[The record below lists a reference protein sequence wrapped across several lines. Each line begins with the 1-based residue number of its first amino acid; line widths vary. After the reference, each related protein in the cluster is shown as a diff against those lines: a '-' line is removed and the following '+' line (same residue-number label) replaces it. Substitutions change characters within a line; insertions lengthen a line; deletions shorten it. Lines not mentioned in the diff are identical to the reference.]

1 MKENLPPQ
9 IVIDQNDNRFPKRL
23 VALLGKRAP
32 ERLHLRGNLALLE
45 HHAISFCGAR
55 NASEKGIE
63 AAALCARTAVRNEF
77 VVTSG
82 NARGVD
88 RATHRE
94 ALAAGGATILVLP
107 EGMDNFRIAAEL
119 KDVWDWDRV
128 LVISQFEPS
137 TVWKSYHAMDRNKII
152 MALSCAMIV
161 VEAGEKGGTRAAGE
175 DALRLRIPLFAIDY
189 GFDETI
195 APGNRV
201 LIDRGAKRLKKSRET
216 GEPNLSTLLL
226 DASEF
231 CSSDRLIS
239 LSESVVTEQRM
250 LI

>member
-1 MKENLPPQ
+1 MKPDFPPA
-9 IVIDQNDNRFPKRL
+9 IVIDRADDRFPEPL
-23 VALLGKRAP
+23 VVLLGKRAP
-32 ERLHLRGNLALLE
+32 NRLFVRGNLNLIQR
-45 HHAISFCGAR
+45 HAISFCGAR
-55 NASEKGIE
+55 DASEKGIE
-63 AAALCARTAVRNEF
+63 AAALCARTAVRNDF
-77 VVTSG
+77 VITSG

-94 ALAAGGATILVLP
+94 ALASGGATILVLP
-107 EGMDNFRIAAEL
+107 EGMNHFRIAPEL
-119 KDVWDWDRV
+119 KDVWDWERV
-128 LVISQFEPS
+128 LVISQFEPE
-137 TVWKSYHAMDRNKII
+137 TVWKSYHAMDRNKVI

-201 LIDRGAKRLKKSRET
+201 LIGKGAKRLKRLRDT
-216 GEPNLSTLLL
+216 GEPNLSTLLH

-231 CSSDRLIS
+231 CSSKRQS
-239 LSESVVTEQRM
+239 VPASEELLQPQ
-250 LI
+250 LL

>member
-1 MKENLPPQ
+1 MKPDFPPM
-9 IVIDQNDNRFPKRL
+9 ITIDRDDYRFPDKL

-32 ERLHLRGNLALLE
+32 DRLFMLGNIELIVR
-45 HHAISFCGAR
+45 HAVSFCGAR
-55 NASEKGIE
+55 DASEKGIE
-63 AAALCARTAVRNEF
+63 AAALCARTAVKNDF

-94 ALAAGGATILVLP
+94 ALACGGATILVLP
-107 EGMDNFRIAAEL
+107 EGMNHFRIAPEL
-119 KDVWDWDRV
+119 KDVWDWERV
-128 LVISQFEPS
+128 LVISQFEPQ

-189 GFDETI
+189 GFDEAI

-201 LIDRGAKRLKKSRET
+201 LIGKGAKRLKRSRET
-216 GEPNLSTLLL
+216 GEPNLATLLH

-231 CSSDRLIS
+231 CCSERLTVQPA
-239 LSESVVTEQRM
+239 EKSVQPQ
-250 LI
+250 LL

>member
-1 MKENLPPQ
+1 MKPDFPP
-9 IVIDQNDNRFPKRL
+9 VIAIGRGDIRFPERV
-23 VALLGKRAP
+23 VAVLGKQAP
-32 ERLHLRGNLALLE
+32 EQLFLMGNIDLIGQ
-45 HHAISFCGAR
+45 HAVSFCGAR

-63 AAALCARTAVRNEF
+63 AAAICARTAVKNHF
-77 VVTSG
+77 VITSG

-94 ALAAGGATILVLP
+94 ALECGGSTILVLP
-107 EGMDNFRIAAEL
+107 EGMNHFRIAQEL

-128 LVISQFEPS
+128 LVVSQFEPQ
-137 TVWKSYHAMDRNKII
+137 TVWRSYHAMDRNKVI

-175 DALRLRIPLFAIDY
+175 DALRLQIPLFAIDY

-201 LIDRGAKRLKKSRET
+201 LIGKGAKRLKRSRET
-216 GEPNLSTLLL
+216 GEPNLATLLR
-226 DASEF
+226 DATEF
-231 CSSDRLIS
+231 CSSDRMVLR
-239 LSESVVTEQRM
+239 SEKELVQHQ
-250 LI
+250 LL

>member
-1 MKENLPPQ
+1 M
-9 IVIDQNDNRFPKRL
+9 VTIDRDDYRFPGRL

-32 ERLHLRGNLALLE
+32 DRLSVLGNINLIGQ
-45 HHAISFCGAR
+45 HAVSFCGAR
-55 NASEKGIE
+55 DASEKGIE
-63 AAALCARTAVRNEF
+63 AAALCARTAVRNHF
-77 VVTSG
+77 VITSG

-94 ALAAGGATILVLP
+94 ALECGGATILDLP
-107 EGMDNFRIAAEL
+107 EGMNHFRIAPEL
-119 KDVWDWDRV
+119 KDVWDWERV
-128 LVISQFEPS
+128 LVVSQFEPQ
-137 TVWKSYHAMDRNKII
+137 TVWRSYHAMDRNKII

-201 LIDRGAKRLKKSRET
+201 LIEKGAKRLKKSRET
-216 GEPNLSTLLL
+216 GEPNLATLLH

-231 CSSDRLIS
+231 CTSERLTVQHI
-239 LSESVVTEQRM
+239 LESVQPQ
-250 LI
+250 LL